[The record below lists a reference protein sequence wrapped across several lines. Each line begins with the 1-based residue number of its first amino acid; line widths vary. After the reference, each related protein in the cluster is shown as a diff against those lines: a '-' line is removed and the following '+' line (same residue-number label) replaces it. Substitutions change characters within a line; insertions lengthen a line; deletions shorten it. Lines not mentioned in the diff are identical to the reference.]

1 MPYLPYLYEL
11 SPLYLLQAAMT
22 IWMLT
27 DANKRGVDRSWFWI
41 ILAFQPFGAWAYFF
55 IYKAKDIQGGSGIF
69 GNLGN
74 LFHRPPS
81 LAELRHRVEQL
92 PTVANQLDLGERLV
106 ETGAP
111 AEALPYLQ
119 AVLAREPNHCQC
131 LFLAAQCHRHL
142 GHAQEAVP
150 LLQTIISRNPSW
162 SDYEAWRMLIDV
174 NDQLGDRAAALER
187 SRELARVA
195 PNLQHKCLLAEHLLD
210 TGDKGEARRIVER
223 GLEDYRY
230 LSGPSRRRDGRWVGK
245 AKQLLKQID

>member
-1 MPYLPYLYEL
+1 MPYLPYMYEL

-81 LAELRHRVEQL
+81 LAE
-92 PTVANQLDLGERLV
+92 
-106 ETGAP
+106 
-111 AEALPYLQ
+111 
-119 AVLAREPNHCQC
+119 
-131 LFLAAQCHRHL
+131 
-142 GHAQEAVP
+142 
-150 LLQTIISRNPSW
+150 
-162 SDYEAWRMLIDV
+162 
-174 NDQLGDRAAALER
+174 
-187 SRELARVA
+187 
-195 PNLQHKCLLAEHLLD
+195 HLLD
-210 TGDKGEARRIVER
+210 TGDKGEARRIVDR